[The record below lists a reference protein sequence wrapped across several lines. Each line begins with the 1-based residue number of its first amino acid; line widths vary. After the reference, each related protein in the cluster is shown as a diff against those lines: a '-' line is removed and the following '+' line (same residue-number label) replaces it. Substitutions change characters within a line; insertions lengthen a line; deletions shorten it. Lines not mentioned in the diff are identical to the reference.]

1 MRPTLQSDMAV
12 ARREI
17 PTPERS
23 AYLRNAILSFAL
35 AWLVPFWAAA
45 VGQEAGP
52 PDPFEAARNRLV
64 ETRIEAAGVKD
75 PRILDVMRATRRHE
89 FVPEPLRGQ
98 AYFDMALPIGDAQT
112 ISSPFIVA
120 WMTEKLDPQ
129 PTDRVL
135 EIGTGSGY
143 QAAVLSPLV
152 KDVYTIEI
160 VPSLGER
167 ARRTLERLGYENVN
181 VRVGDG
187 FLGWPEAAPF
197 DKIIV
202 TCSPEDIP
210 QPLVDQLKEGGKLLI
225 PVGERFQQSLYLK
238 TKVDGKLVG
247 GALQSTLFVPM
258 TGRAEASRQVQP
270 DPENPELLNGGFE
283 SPFPQDGSLP
293 PGAVPGWYYER
304 QAEVVRGDAFRG
316 DHFIR
321 FKNETPELA
330 ANLIQGLPID
340 GRAVTSIRVSGAIRT
355 EEIKAGQYKDSL
367 PAMVLSLYDN
377 QRREI
382 ETVVLGPARG
392 SRPWRT
398 ISRLVRVPPQ
408 AREGMIRIGLF
419 GATGVADF
427 DELKIEVV
435 K

>member
-1 MRPTLQSDMAV
+1 MRPTLQSDIAV
-12 ARREI
+12 VRRDI
-17 PTPERS
+17 PTPRRS
-23 AYLRNAILSFAL
+23 AYLRNVIVSFAL
-35 AWLVPFWAAA
+35 AWLGPFWATA
-45 VGQEAGP
+45 VGQDAGP

-75 PRILDVMRATRRHE
+75 PKILDVMRATRRHE

-152 KDVYTIEI
+152 QDVYTIEI

-202 TCSPEDIP
+202 TCSPENIP

-225 PVGERFQQSLYLK
+225 PVGERFQQTLYLK

-247 GALQSTLFVPM
+247 GPLQSTLFVPM

-304 QAEVVRGDAFRG
+304 QAEVVRGDAYRG

-340 GRAVTSIRVSGAIRT
+340 GRAVASIRVSGAIRT

-392 SRPWRT
+392 TRPWRT

>member
-1 MRPTLQSDMAV
+1 
-12 ARREI
+12 
-17 PTPERS
+17 
-23 AYLRNAILSFAL
+23 LSFAL
-35 AWLVPFWAAA
+35 AWLVPFWVTA

-152 KDVYTIEI
+152 KDVYTFEI

-202 TCSPEDIP
+202 TCSPENIP

-367 PAMVLSLYDN
+367 PTILLSLYDN

-398 ISRLVRVPPQ
+398 MSRLVRVPPQ